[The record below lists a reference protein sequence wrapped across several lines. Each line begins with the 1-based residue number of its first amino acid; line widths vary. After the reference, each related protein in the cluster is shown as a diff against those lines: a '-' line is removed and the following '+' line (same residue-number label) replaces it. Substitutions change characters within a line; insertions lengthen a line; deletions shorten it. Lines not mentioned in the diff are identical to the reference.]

1 MVAPQAADGVSVT
14 SASLA
19 PVSTIGAFSLSSIL
33 KPHRIAPSGSRV
45 SSTIGTDSKDSSES
59 PLPVRGDGASG
70 VSSMV
75 AEVETPVFV
84 DDAPIRRPAD
94 SLAHDLVVWLHSA
107 P

>member
-1 MVAPQAADGVSVT
+1 MVADQAVDGVSVT

-45 SSTIGTDSKDSSES
+45 SSTIGTVSNDSSES

-70 VSSMV
+70 VSFMV
-75 AEVETPVFV
+75 AEVEVPVLV
-84 DDAPIRRPAD
+84 DDEPMRRPAG
-94 SLAHDLVVWLHSA
+94 SFTHDLVVWSHWA